1 MADKAVSRRYRNYA
15 TVVYPESSPENWQ
28 DILTDQL
35 VPAFISPLH
44 DMDTNPDGEIKKAHW
59 HVVLLY
65 DAPKS
70 EDQAQAVFTSISGV
84 GCEVVQSIRGYARY
98 LCHLDNPEKHQY
110 PSETVR
116 ALCGADYNATIG
128 LPTDKYKAI
137 GEIIEYCK
145 ANNTFSYSEL
155 LEYSMSERY
164 DWFRVLCDSAT
175 VVIKEYLKSRAW
187 TTYQRSKEVSKN
199 AGHDEDHQDD
209 E

>member
-35 VPAFISPLH
+35 VPALISPLH

-110 PSETVR
+110 SPEAVR
-116 ALCGADYNATIG
+116 ALCGADYVASIG

-137 GEIIEYCK
+137 GEMMDYCEQ
-145 ANNTFSYSEL
+145 NNIFSYYEL
-155 LEYSMSERY
+155 LTYSRNERF

-187 TTYQRSKEVSKN
+187 TTYQRSKEVCKN
-199 AGHDEDHQDD
+199 AGHDENHQDD

>member
-35 VPAFISPLH
+35 VPALISPLH

-70 EDQAQAVFTSISGV
+70 EDQAQAVFASISGV

-110 PSETVR
+110 SPEAVR
-116 ALCGADYNATIG
+116 ALCGADYMSSIG

-137 GEIIEYCK
+137 GEMMDYCEL
-145 ANNTFSYSEL
+145 NNIFSYYEL
-155 LEYSMSERY
+155 LTHSRNERF

-199 AGHDEDHQDD
+199 AGSNEDHQDD